1 MKESGRNQL
10 RFRFN
15 KAETFLTRRLH
26 EYEGCVTERETLI
39 QENARLKMD
48 MVAMVPKL
56 DSKSPRKASAIA
68 EFDRLTEKLQ
78 VGRNCIVNNLQ
89 TSSTIPNIPHT
100 SQDHV

>member
-1 MKESGRNQL
+1 MKKIRCNQS
-10 RFRFN
+10 RSRPRFN
-15 KAETFLTRRLH
+15 ETKPLVTHRLH

-78 VGRNCIVNNLQ
+78 VR
-89 TSSTIPNIPHT
+89 
-100 SQDHV
+100 